1 MKRILIIKPS
11 SMGDVLHA
19 FPAVHALMAADSGL
33 AIDWVINPA
42 FIELLDYLP
51 GIRRKILFRRRELG
65 RFSTFF
71 SAAWELLREL
81 RREKYDAV
89 IDLQG
94 LFRSALVGL
103 FARGGLLYGPAAAR
117 EKAAQWCYQRKLHY
131 PDNIRHAIEKNCAMI
146 REFSG
151 LEQISGS
158 YPLPEVGKYTDA
170 ARQLLSENGLQ
181 DKKLIAIAPGA
192 RWKTKQWP
200 PEFFAA
206 AAVKIADRLPEYSF
220 VLLGSP
226 AEQEL
231 CTRVMEAG
239 KTIRITDLSGK
250 TTPGVLV
257 EIIRHSKL
265 LICND
270 SGPMHI
276 AAAAGT
282 PVIALFG
289 PTDPALTGPYGP
301 QCGVIQPDLDC
312 LGCLS
317 KSCDTE
323 QCHSSV
329 KPERLAE
336 QAFQFLERGD
346 KSK

>member
-19 FPAVHALMAADSGL
+19 FPAVHALMTADAGL
-33 AIDWVINPA
+33 AVDWVINPA
-42 FIELLDYLP
+42 FAELLDYLP

-65 RFSTFF
+65 RLSTFF
-71 SAAWELLREL
+71 SAALELLREV

-94 LFRSALVGL
+94 LFRSALVGIS
-103 FARGGLLYGPAAAR
+103 ARSGLLCGPAKAR
-117 EKAAQWCYQRKLHY
+117 EKVARLCYRRKLRY
-131 PDNIRHAIEKNCAMI
+131 PENLRHAIEKNCAMI
-146 REFSG
+146 RDFSG
-151 LEQISGS
+151 LEQISS
-158 YPLPEVGKYTDA
+158 IYPLPEVSRYSDA
-170 ARQLLSENGLQ
+170 AQQLLSKNGLQ
-181 DKKLIAIAPGA
+181 GKKIIAIAPGA
-192 RWKTKQWP
+192 RWETKQWP

-206 AAVKIADRLPEYSF
+206 AAAEIAVRQSEYEF

-226 AEQEL
+226 VEKNL
-231 CTRVMEAG
+231 CGRVMDAA
-239 KTIRITDLSGK
+239 KTIRVTDLSGL
-250 TTPGVLV
+250 TTPGGLV
-257 EIIRHSKL
+257 EIIRHSEL

-301 QCGVIQPDLDC
+301 QCRVIQPNLDC

-317 KSCDTE
+317 KSCVTE
-323 QCHSSV
+323 HCHTAV
-329 KPERLAE
+329 EPQLLAE
-336 QAFQFLERGD
+336 NAIELLERG
-346 KSK
+346 KGNK

>member
-19 FPAVHALMAADSGL
+19 FPAVHALMRADTGL
-33 AIDWVINPA
+33 TVDWVINPA
-42 FIELLDYLP
+42 FAELLDYLP

-71 SAAWELLREL
+71 SAARELLGEL

-94 LFRSALVGL
+94 LFRSALVGI
-103 FARGGLLYGPAAAR
+103 FARTGLLCGPAEAR
-117 EKAAQWCYQRKLHY
+117 EKAARLCYRRKLRY
-131 PDNIRHAIEKNCAMI
+131 PDNLRHAIEKNCAMI
-146 REFSG
+146 RDFSG
-151 LEQISGS
+151 LEQISCN
-158 YPLPEVGKYTDA
+158 YPLPEVEKYSDA
-170 ARQLLSENGLQ
+170 AQHLLSENGLQ
-181 DKKLIAIAPGA
+181 GKKLIAIAPGA

-206 AAVKIADRLPEYSF
+206 AAAEIAVRLPEYEF

-226 AEQEL
+226 AEKEL
-231 CTRVMEAG
+231 CVRVMDAA
-239 KTIRITDLSGK
+239 KTIRVSDLSGQ
-250 TTPGVLV
+250 TTPGGLV
-257 EIIRHSKL
+257 EIIRHSEM

-282 PVIALFG
+282 PVVALFG
-289 PTDPALTGPYGP
+289 PTDPSLTGPYGP
-301 QCGVIQPDLDC
+301 QCRVIQPDLDC

-323 QCHSSV
+323 HCHTAV
-329 KPERLAE
+329 EPRRLAE
-336 QAFQFLERGD
+336 NVFQLLGRGEG
-346 KSK
+346 SK